1 MKTLVAA
8 CTVALGLAVSAG
20 ADEDAAPPAVGST
33 VRDISLKDI
42 HRRSRSLGSFRDKKA
57 IVVVFV
63 GVECP
68 LANLY
73 LPALAALHHE
83 FAGQGVQ
90 FIAINSNDQDTFVQ
104 VSAHAQERELP
115 FPVLKD
121 FDHAAADAFGARRT
135 PEAFL
140 LDAGRT
146 IRYRGR
152 IDDQYGVTHRRDA
165 PTRSDLKQAIADLL
179 AGRPIATPETDV
191 EGCIISRVRGP
202 RVAGQVTYGNDVA
215 PIIQKRCQE
224 CHRPGQIGPFS
235 LLSYEDA
242 RDWADTIGEVVLERR
257 MPPWHA
263 DPRFGKFAND
273 RRLTQREIDTLLAW
287 VQQGSPR
294 GRDPEPP
301 PVAFTEGWTIG
312 QPDAVFEMPTEFT
325 APATGTVP
333 YKRFVVDPGFTED
346 RWVQAAEARP
356 GNRAVVHH
364 IIVYIKEAG
373 KPLYALD
380 GTASTLVGWAPG
392 DMPAIYTPGTA
403 KRIPAGSK
411 FVFEMHYTPNGTEQT
426 DRSRVGIIFAK
437 EPPPHPV
444 ETNILANMLFRIPPG
459 AAEHRGQH
467 VYTFREDSR
476 LLSFMPHMHLRG
488 LNARYT
494 ATYPDGRNETLLAVP
509 DYDFNWQSVYRFA
522 DPPLMPKGTQLTWSA
537 AWDNSAD
544 NPRNPDPTREVR
556 WGEQTWDEMMN
567 GWMESVPTSAR
578 D

>member
-1 MKTLVAA
+1 V
-8 CTVALGLAVSAG
+8 
-20 ADEDAAPPAVGST
+20 P
-33 VRDISLKDI
+33 DISLADI
-42 HRRSRSLGSFRDKKA
+42 HRRARSLSSLRDKKA

-73 LPALAALHHE
+73 MPTLMELHKE

-90 FIAINSNDQDTFVQ
+90 FLAINSNEQDTFVE
-104 VSAHAQERELP
+104 VSAHSQDREVP

-121 FDHAAADAFGARRT
+121 FTHAAADAFGARRT

-140 LDAGRT
+140 LDSSRA

-165 PTRSDLKQAIADLL
+165 PTRTELKDAISDLL
-179 AGRPIATPETDV
+179 AGRPIGTPETDV
-191 EGCIISRVRGP
+191 EGCIIGRVRTP
-202 RVAGQVTYGNDVA
+202 RVAGGVSYGKDVA
-215 PIIQKRCQE
+215 PILQQRCQE

-242 RDWADTIGEVVLERR
+242 RDWSDTIHEVVQQRR

-263 DPRFGKFAND
+263 DPRFGKFSND
-273 RRLTQREIDTLLAW
+273 RRLSQREIDTLLAW
-287 VQQGSPR
+287 IAAGSPR
-294 GRDPEPP
+294 GADPAPP
-301 PVAFTEGWTIG
+301 PADFPEGWTIG
-312 QPDAVFEMPTEFT
+312 EPDVVFEMPQEFT
-325 APATGTVP
+325 SPATGTVP
-333 YKRFVVDPGFTED
+333 YKRFVVDPGFAED
-346 RWVQAAEARP
+346 RWVQSAEARP

-364 IIVYIKEAG
+364 IIVYIKQPN

-392 DMPAIYTPGTA
+392 DMPATYAPGTA

-411 FVFEMHYTPNGTEQT
+411 FVFEMHYTPNGTEQK

-437 EPPPHPV
+437 ESPRHPV
-444 ETNILANMLFRIPPG
+444 DTNILANMLFRIPPG
-459 AAEHRGQH
+459 AAEHRGQL

-488 LNARYT
+488 LNAKYT
-494 ATYPDGRNETLLAVP
+494 ATYPDGRTETLLAVP

-522 DPPLMPKGTQLTWSA
+522 DPLLMPKGTKLTWSA

-544 NPRNPDPTREVR
+544 NPRNPDATREVR

-567 GWMESVPTSAR
+567 GWMETVPA
-578 D
+578 DPAE